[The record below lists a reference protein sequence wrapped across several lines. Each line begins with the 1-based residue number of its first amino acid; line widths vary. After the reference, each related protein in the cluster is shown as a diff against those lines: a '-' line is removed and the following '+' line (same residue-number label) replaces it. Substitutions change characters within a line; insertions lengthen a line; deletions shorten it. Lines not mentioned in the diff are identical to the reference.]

1 MNNTMKDIMKGKDN
15 SIDFWANESG
25 KRVEFVALSNGDVQ
39 INFNNSDGKTYES
52 LTLASYRYDSA
63 VKIIGKFRTLI
74 RERREIVDGG
84 KFVGV
89 EGTYTYIKDYIK
101 NNGISP
107 TIREIMNCSDVK
119 SLRGVSIRLSKLQKM
134 GLIQRVGYNTTRN
147 IILKETN
154 E

>member
-1 MNNTMKDIMKGKDN
+1 MNNTMKDITKGKDN

-63 VKIIGKFRTLI
+63 VKIIGEFRTLI
-74 RERREIVDGG
+74 RERREIVGG
-84 KFVGV
+84 VRFVGV
-89 EGTYTYIKDYIK
+89 GGTYTYIKDYIK

-107 TIREIMNCSDVK
+107 TIREIMNHSDVK

-147 IILKETN
+147 IVLKETN

>member
-1 MNNTMKDIMKGKDN
+1 MKDIMKGKDN

-63 VKIIGKFRTLI
+63 VKIIGEFRTLI

-89 EGTYTYIKDYIK
+89 EGTY
-101 NNGISP
+101 
-107 TIREIMNCSDVK
+107 E
-119 SLRGVSIRLSKLQKM
+119 
-134 GLIQRVGYNTTRN
+134 
-147 IILKETN
+147 
-154 E
+154 